1 MRVTISMPCY
11 RRPQRTIRA
20 IESICN
26 QNINGWEA
34 LVVGDGCPY
43 MVDYITSNY
52 FSDIVRS
59 ANSNGNSLKM
69 SNNSTNMGG
78 WGYSII
84 NSNIIKAKGEYFVL
98 MSNDDVILPNH
109 LENYLSGIEGT
120 DLDFAYYDTYIEPTE
135 RIRDAQ
141 LINGGIGHSEI
152 IVRTDFIR
160 QMPPHDSDYGHDW
173 RLIQNM
179 FNATKKYKKIE
190 GKPQTYIVKG
200 VGELR
205 DDIID

>member
-43 MVDYITSNY
+43 MMDFILSSYFADMVRTSNLK
-52 FSDIVRS
+52 
-59 ANSNGNSLKM
+59 GNSLKI
-69 SNNSTNMGG
+69 SNHSTNKGG

-84 NSNIIKAKGEYFVL
+84 NSNISKANGEYFVF
-98 MSNDDVILPNH
+98 MSNDDVILTNH

-120 DLDFAYYDTYIEPTE
+120 DLNFAYYDTYIEPTE
-135 RIRDAQ
+135 RVRVAELKD
-141 LINGGIGHSEI
+141 GSIGHSEL
-152 IVRTDFIR
+152 IVKTEFLR

-173 RLIQNM
+173 RFIQNM
-179 FNATKKYKKIE
+179 FNATSKHKKIE